1 VPDFHCTGRS
11 PGSVFRLFSILE
23 FTMKRLVIGSAVLA
37 LLSGCATTTD
47 LENTR
52 QQIVQVNQ
60 QASSRLSQI
69 ETKLSNDKLLD
80 MVSQLDDLKALVA
93 KLSGEVE
100 VLNYNLQSTQ
110 KRQNDLYADLDGRLG
125 KIEHPGLSTAAP
137 LAAGSNASQPVAGS
151 AQTSPDFDKA
161 LNLLRTRDFSNAVT
175 ALSQFIKQN
184 PSDQQVPDASY
195 WLGVAHTALRQY
207 DAAIAIHRAFVEQY
221 PAHAKA
227 PDALRNIANCQRDLD
242 QLDLARAT
250 LKRLIKLY
258 PHSTAAAKA
267 KQQLKT
273 M

>member
-1 VPDFHCTGRS
+1 
-11 PGSVFRLFSILE
+11 
-23 FTMKRLVIGSAVLA
+23 MKRLAIGGALLA
-37 LLSGCATTTD
+37 LLSGCATTSD

-80 MVSQLDDLKALVA
+80 MVSQLDELKAQVA
-93 KLSGEVE
+93 KLGGEIE

-125 KIEHPGLSTAAP
+125 RIENPATAASTVTP
-137 LAAGSNASQPVAGS
+137 KEPGNASQPAGS
-151 AQTSPDFDKA
+151 SAEASPDFAHA
-161 LNLLRTRDFSNAVT
+161 LDLLRNRDFNKAVS
-175 ALSQFIKQN
+175 ALDLYIKQN
-184 PSDQQVPDASY
+184 PNDPQVADATY

-207 DAAIAIHRAFVEQY
+207 DAAIAIHRKFVEQY
-221 PAHAKA
+221 PSHPKA
-227 PDALRNIANCQRDLD
+227 PDALRNMANCQRDLD
-242 QLDLARAT
+242 QVDVARTT

-258 PHSTAAAKA
+258 PHSAAAAKA

>member
-1 VPDFHCTGRS
+1 
-11 PGSVFRLFSILE
+11 
-23 FTMKRLVIGSAVLA
+23 MKRLLIGSALLA
-37 LLSGCATTTD
+37 LLSGCATTAD

-60 QASSRLSQI
+60 QASARLSQI

-80 MVSQLDDLKALVA
+80 MVSQLDELKAQVA

-125 KIEHPGLSTAAP
+125 KIENPGQPAAATTAP
-137 LAAGSNASQPVAGS
+137 AANASQPAAAS
-151 AQTSPDFDKA
+151 TQTSPDFEKA
-161 LNLLRTRDFSNAVT
+161 LNLLRNRDFNNAVS
-175 ALSQFIKQN
+175 ALGQYIKQN
-184 PSDQQVPDASY
+184 PNDPQAADASY

-207 DAAIAIHRAFVEQY
+207 DAAIAIHRKFVEQY
-221 PAHAKA
+221 PSHPKA
-227 PDALRNIANCQRDLD
+227 PDALRNVANCQRDLD

-258 PHSTAAAKA
+258 PHSTAASKA

-273 M
+273 L

>member
-1 VPDFHCTGRS
+1 
-11 PGSVFRLFSILE
+11 
-23 FTMKRLVIGSAVLA
+23 MKRLAIGGALLA
-37 LLSGCATTTD
+37 LLSGCATTSD

-80 MVSQLDDLKALVA
+80 MVSQLDELKGQVA
-93 KLSGEVE
+93 KLSGEIE

-125 KIEHPGLSTAAP
+125 RIENPGAASGSP
-137 LAAGSNASQPVAGS
+137 AAATTLAAKAPGNASQPASSS
-151 AQTSPDFDKA
+151 AEASPDFAHA
-161 LNLLRTRDFSNAVT
+161 LDLLRNRDFNKAVS
-175 ALSQFIKQN
+175 ALDLYIKQN
-184 PSDQQVPDASY
+184 PNDPQVADATY

-207 DAAIAIHRAFVEQY
+207 DAAIAIHRKFVEQY
-221 PAHAKA
+221 PSHPKA
-227 PDALRNIANCQRDLD
+227 PDALRNMANCQRDLD
-242 QLDLARAT
+242 QVDVARAT